1 MKAKPTGSDQN
12 KVVMGK
18 ISRDEYSKL
27 QKYCELKKE
36 SVNSVIKRLV
46 TEELEDPVPHM
57 LAGKNIFLYNK
68 HKDNFSWRILLDKE
82 IMAYI
87 EDDLPAESLLQLQ
100 DAIQKAIDERN
111 TYINKNKEESVPIP
125 SKLVRKRI

>member
-27 QKYCELKKE
+27 QKYCELNNE
-36 SVNSVIKRLV
+36 SVNSVVKRLV
-46 TEELEDPVPHM
+46 AEELEDPVSHM